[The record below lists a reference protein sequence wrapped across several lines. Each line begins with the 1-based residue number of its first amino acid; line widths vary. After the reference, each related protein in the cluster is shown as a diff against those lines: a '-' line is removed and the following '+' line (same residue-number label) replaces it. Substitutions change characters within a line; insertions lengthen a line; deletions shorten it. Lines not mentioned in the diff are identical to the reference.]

1 MKQTGL
7 YLSKINM
14 KRITGFTLVE
24 LMIAMTISMVLIGG
38 VIEVFL
44 ASSQAYR
51 LQESQARMQENARFI
66 FAILSNSIRQTG
78 YTGCNSR
85 KPGTITNTLNNASD
99 HAYRFGTAL
108 EGYEAEANSWSPT
121 VDAAIT
127 SPLLG
132 NDIIVIRGALDSG
145 IRVVTPFM
153 NTSSAALHITD
164 DSGLEQ
170 EDIVMV
176 TDCSAAAILQI
187 SNANPN
193 SSGTIVHNTG
203 NVVSPSNATSNLGKI
218 YRDDAEI
225 IKMETRAFYIRTG
238 ASGLPAMY
246 QRIGL
251 NTAEE
256 LIEGVEGMQILY
268 GEDTDGDS
276 YSDRFLSADQVDME
290 EVVAVR
296 ISILL
301 QSITDALTTGYQSYT
316 FNGTTVTPTDHRVR
330 RVFTT
335 TIALRNRIP

>member
-1 MKQTGL
+1 MKQSGL
-7 YLSKINM
+7 SLSKVTL

-24 LMIAMTISMVLIGG
+24 LLIGLTISMVLIGG

-44 ASSQAYR
+44 ASRQAYR
-51 LQESQARMQENARFI
+51 LQESQARMQENSRFI
-66 FAILSNSIRQTG
+66 FAIFSNSIRQAG
-78 YTGCNSR
+78 YSGCNSR
-85 KPGTITNTLNNASD
+85 KIGTITNTLNNSGD

-108 EGYEAEANSWSPT
+108 EGYEAENSNWSPT
-121 VDAAIT
+121 IDSAIT
-127 SPLLG
+127 SPLVG
-132 NDIIVIRGALDSG
+132 NDIIVIRGAVDSG

-153 NTSSAALHITD
+153 NTSAAALHITD

-176 TDCSAAAILQI
+176 TDCSSASILQI
-187 SNANPN
+187 SNANPDG
-193 SSGTIVHNTG
+193 SGTIAHNTG
-203 NVVSPSNATSNLGKI
+203 NVVTPSNATSNLGKI

-225 IKMETRAFYIRTG
+225 IKMETRAYYIRTG

-251 NTAEE
+251 NDAEE

-268 GEDTDGDS
+268 GEDTDDDS
-276 YSDRFLSADQVDME
+276 YSDRFLTADQVDME

-335 TIALRNRIP
+335 TITLRNRIP

>member
-7 YLSKINM
+7 YLSKNNR

-24 LMIAMTISMVLIGG
+24 MMIAMTISTVLLGG

-44 ASSQAYR
+44 ASKQAYR
-51 LQESQARMQENARFI
+51 LQESQARMQENARFL
-66 FAILSNSIRQTG
+66 FAILSNSIRQAG

-85 KPGTITNTLNNASD
+85 KPGAITNTLNNASD

-108 EGYEAEANSWSPT
+108 EGYEAETSSWSPT

-127 SPLLG
+127 SPLVG

-153 NTSSAALHITD
+153 NTSSASLRVT
-164 DSGLEQ
+164 SGNDLEQ

-176 TDCSAAAILQI
+176 TDCSAASILQI
-187 SNANPN
+187 SNATP
-193 SSGTIVHNTG
+193 SSGSLVHNTG

-225 IKMETRAFYIRTG
+225 IKMETRAYYIRTG
-238 ASGLPAMY
+238 ANGLPAIY

-251 NTAEE
+251 NAAEE

-268 GEDTDGDS
+268 GEDTDNDS
-276 YSDRFLSADQVDME
+276 NSDRFLSADQVDME

-301 QSITDALTTGYQSYT
+301 QSITDALTTGSQSYT